1 MRKIL
6 FGLFIAISYMANAA
20 LPVVNDSVLVEAK
33 EDDAYYDMFLK
44 SLPDSVYDSPMV
56 TRFFREVGGL
66 GNIKISL
73 IEHYS
78 LNGKNKNHYL
88 KFDISDAISSI
99 GILMSYDDVKSI
111 ITILTDIYENTKE
124 LRLSGEKENISY
136 KKLISSRS
144 LFAVSLSYNPKKD
157 RWNCQI
163 DISIVDPTNYVGK
176 SVIIYQDVDYKK
188 HCRLKDFE
196 KDMPKLVELLKQGLA
211 EITDRK
217 YNYKEPL
224 FKKECRKGYNQY
236 YFDYGDSLVLKL
248 VAKENVNKDYSKE
261 IFAKKYS
268 HNINEVLNDIIKDY
282 KVFDELSDYGI
293 LDLIIDENGNVS
305 CVKLELSDRL
315 SMGLSDKDIG
325 LMLKKVKDYKFL
337 PVSNKDKL
345 NEVGYV
351 NVRIP
356 LSSNG
361 NYRIIDLVEK
371 GIICVPDS
379 YKGPKLLSKKDGSG
393 IQYLMDYG
401 YGLWDKY
408 VDVNTNT
415 NYANQLVKERYT
427 IDLNFKINGIIDN
440 KYKKLKKID
449 SFGVVE
455 VVIDE
460 SGQVVCSKL
469 SLNKA
474 VSDALD
480 EKTIVKI
487 LANIDGYK
495 FKKIEDGTDYVKVYI
510 PLKGYPQY

>member
-144 LFAVSLSYNPKKD
+144 LFSVSLSYNPKKD

-196 KDMPKLVELLKQGLA
+196 KDMPKLIELLKQGLV

-217 YNYKEPL
+217 YNYKEP
-224 FKKECRKGYNQY
+224 
-236 YFDYGDSLVLKL
+236 KL
-248 VAKENVNKDYSKE
+248 V
-261 IFAKKYS
+261 
-268 HNINEVLNDIIKDY
+268 
-282 KVFDELSDYGI
+282 
-293 LDLIIDENGNVS
+293 
-305 CVKLELSDRL
+305 
-315 SMGLSDKDIG
+315 
-325 LMLKKVKDYKFL
+325 
-337 PVSNKDKL
+337 SN
-345 NEVGYV
+345 N
-351 NVRIP
+351 
-356 LSSNG
+356 
-361 NYRIIDLVEK
+361 
-371 GIICVPDS
+371 
-379 YKGPKLLSKKDGSG
+379 DGSRVK
-393 IQYLMDYG
+393 YLKDYG

-408 VDVNTNT
+408 ADVNPNP
-415 NYANQLVKERYT
+415 NYVNQLVKERYT

-440 KYKKLKKID
+440 KYKKLKKLD
-449 SFGVVE
+449 TFGVVE